1 MKNKYLHPIAI
12 TLLLCIFASCR
23 KDGGQLPSE
32 DEQVGGGTTG
42 KIKGLYVVNEG
53 NMGSNKAS
61 LDYYDYTTGVYK
73 RNLFGETNPGIVL
86 GLGDVAT
93 DVAIYGAKMY
103 VAVNGSN
110 LVEVMNARTA
120 KHINTI
126 KVPNCRYLKFY
137 QNKVYVTSYDGYV
150 AVADTGSLT
159 IQTTIKV
166 GRQPEQMAVVGTKMY
181 VANSGGYTPSNY
193 DRTVSVIDLNTNAVI
208 KSIDVAVNLD
218 HIIDDQYGDVYV
230 TSRGDYYNIPSKL
243 FVIDTKTDAVKKQF
257 DIPAGEIA
265 INNDL
270 AYIYSVEFN
279 YNTGVNK
286 TSYTLLD
293 VKTEILL
300 NRSFIT
306 DGTEKDIKTPYGL
319 AIDPISEDI
328 YLTDARD
335 YVSSG
340 ILYCYDKT
348 GRKKWSVTT
357 GDIPAHFAFLYQ

>member
-1 MKNKYLHPIAI
+1 MKNKNLYIYT
-12 TLLLCIFASCR
+12 TLLLCILASCR
-23 KDGGQLPSE
+23 KDNGQLPSKE
-32 DEQVGGGTTG
+32 EQVGGGTPG
-42 KIKGLYVVNEG
+42 KIKGLYLVNEG

-61 LDYYDYTTGVYK
+61 LDYYDYATGIYR
-73 RNLFGETNPGIVL
+73 RNLFGETNPNIVL

-93 DVAIYGAKMY
+93 DVAIYGSKLY

-110 LVEVMNARTA
+110 LVEVMNAHTA

-126 KVPNCRYLKFY
+126 KVSNCRYLKFY
-137 QNKVYVTSYDGYV
+137 QSRVYVTSYDGYV
-150 AVADTGSLT
+150 AVADTGTLA

-166 GRQPEQMAVVGTKMY
+166 GRQPEQMAIVGSKMY

-193 DRTVSVIDLNTNAVI
+193 DRTVSVIDLNTNTVM
-208 KSIDVAVNLD
+208 KTIDVAINLD
-218 HIIDDQYGDVYV
+218 HVVADQYGDVYV
-230 TSRGDYYNIPSKL
+230 TSRGDYYNVPSKL
-243 FVIDTKTDAVKKQF
+243 LVIDSKTDAVKKQF
-257 DIPAGEIA
+257 DILAGEIA

-279 YNTGVNK
+279 YSTGINK
-286 TSYTLLD
+286 ISYTLLD
-293 VKTEILL
+293 VKTETPL

-319 AIDPISEDI
+319 IIDPISEDI

-340 ILYCYDKT
+340 TLYCYDKT